1 MAESGAHE
9 RPSDGYRHRRPGSAC
24 SLFLV
29 RPGLRGAADLDAGA
43 VELDQEW
50 GPDAHQFRTCSHAMM
65 LDAFRNSI
73 QLSFGTALLG
83 TVLATILAYAIL
95 TSPSRWSYRPSPRA
109 C

>member
-1 MAESGAHE
+1 
-9 RPSDGYRHRRPGSAC
+9 
-24 SLFLV
+24 
-29 RPGLRGAADLDAGA
+29 
-43 VELDQEW
+43 
-50 GPDAHQFRTCSHAMM
+50 MM

-83 TVLATILAYAIL
+83 TVLGTIVAYAIV